1 MYCNGFDVMD
11 IHSVENMES
20 ALRITIFVSQ
30 TLHSFKLNKQNQH
43 NKVSQVNI
51 LFNLLIHS

>member
-30 TLHSFKLNKQNQH
+30 TFHSFKLNKQNQH
-43 NKVSQVNI
+43 LKVSQVNI